1 VRVAGLARWF
11 AVVELVAVVVF
22 LLALNPF
29 ISYRALN
36 PTNRIFFVYPLRD
49 IAPFII
55 IASVLLLAVFSYLGV
70 LGVKGIDPGRA
81 GRRLVREY
89 MAGCHLVSA
98 LSIIEVLLLAVF
110 HLSASL
116 DSGGYPY
123 SDWDIL
129 GAVSIALLAA
139 ITATGLL
146 TVILLYII
154 GIRLLTSQ
162 TQSSNHKQ

>member
-11 AVVELVAVVVF
+11 AVIELVTLVVF

-89 MAGCHLVSA
+89 IAGCHLVSA
-98 LSIIEVLLLAVF
+98 LSIIEILLLAVF

-116 DSGGYPY
+116 NPGNY
-123 SDWDIL
+123 
-129 GAVSIALLAA
+129 
-139 ITATGLL
+139 
-146 TVILLYII
+146 
-154 GIRLLTSQ
+154 
-162 TQSSNHKQ
+162 N